1 MPYAII
7 SIWGGGGQFVFIALA
22 KQDSNASD
30 LALWPEIKIYYR
42 FIFNGGTFYRLEHRQ

>member
-1 MPYAII
+1 MR
-7 SIWGGGGQFVFIALA
+7 SSRGGGGQLVFIALIA

-42 FIFNGGTFYRLEHRQ
+42 LIFNAGTFYRLEHRQ